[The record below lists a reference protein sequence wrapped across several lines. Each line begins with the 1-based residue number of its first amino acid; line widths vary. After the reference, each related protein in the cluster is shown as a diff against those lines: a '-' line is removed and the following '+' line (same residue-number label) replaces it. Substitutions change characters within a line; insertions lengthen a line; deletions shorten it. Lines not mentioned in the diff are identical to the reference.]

1 MKYMGRWMKRKWW
14 NLCKVDQNDRH
25 LLLLHGYDWYWY
37 IDILWYLHMRQIKE
51 RSTIFLQYETLED
64 LLKVIVYSAQS
75 SLGLTPMLYY
85 INYRNQEILFILTG
99 ASGGIIINYIIQN
112 EKPSKKFIEL
122 KRFSGEFSFVDNIG
136 SDTQSLYIPIIKIRN
151 STLTFP
157 V

>member
-1 MKYMGRWMKRKWW
+1 MP
-14 NLCKVDQNDRH
+14 
-25 LLLLHGYDWYWY
+25 
-37 IDILWYLHMRQIKE
+37 QIKE

-122 KRFSGEFSFVDNIG
+122 KRLSGEFSTCLKYHSFLTAEIFFQSVFKSASSLSVKCPNTPFQIKPMFNIM
-136 SDTQSLYIPIIKIRN
+136 
-151 STLTFP
+151 
-157 V
+157 

>member
-1 MKYMGRWMKRKWW
+1 MS
-14 NLCKVDQNDRH
+14 
-25 LLLLHGYDWYWY
+25 
-37 IDILWYLHMRQIKE
+37 QIKE

-85 INYRNQEILFILTG
+85 VNYRNQEILFILTG

-112 EKPSKKFIEL
+112 EKPNKKFIEL
-122 KRFSGEFSFVDNIG
+122 KRLTGEFNFVDNIG

-151 STLTFP
+151 STLKFP
-157 V
+157 